1 MLRPL
6 MVIICLI
13 LSSTRAVARCNQT
26 RPDDDLTVTPS
37 SDAMEGFRT
46 CALLLENWTNPVEVG
61 LARFSRTLSDGKCG
75 MKRGLRSQVKF

>member
-13 LSSTRAVARCNQT
+13 LSTTRAVARCNQT

-61 LARFSRTLSDGKCG
+61 LARSPRRFRTANVG
-75 MKRGLRSQVKF
+75 MKRGLRSRVKF